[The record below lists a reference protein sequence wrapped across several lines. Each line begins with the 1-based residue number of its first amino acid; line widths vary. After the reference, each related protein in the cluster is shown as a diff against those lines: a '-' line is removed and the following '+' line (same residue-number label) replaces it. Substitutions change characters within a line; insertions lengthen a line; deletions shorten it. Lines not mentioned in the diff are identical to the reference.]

1 MTTLT
6 SSTEVAVQFLE
17 HVLRIPYFR
26 IDCIRV
32 ENLEQILMEFYDQ
45 KHMIKKLYINSRR
58 HIETCYLS
66 IADNLQCID
75 TDMGFHFDDVKL
87 LVNQEDNG
95 SISSILSQLSRLEK
109 YLYQT
114 YFVTY
119 AWY

>member
-1 MTTLT
+1 MIDLFTRDEISVMTTLT

-66 IADNLQCID
+66 IASVE
-75 TDMGFHFDDVKL
+75 TY
-87 LVNQEDNG
+87 
-95 SISSILSQLSRLEK
+95 EK
-109 YLYQT
+109 YETSINLY
-114 YFVTY
+114 YR
-119 AWY
+119 AES